1 LGIHA
6 EELRLAL
13 IDEMGGGDDGTRA
26 ALGDADP
33 VTVVA
38 VGVDV
43 VIDEEIAWVHAT
55 S

>member
-13 IDEMGGGDDGTRA
+13 INQMGGGDDGTRT

-43 VIDEEIAWVHAT
+43 VIDKEIAWVHAT